1 MTVEELRQ
9 SLHLSQAQFADR
21 IGISHK
27 SYNNKV
33 NGRNSWTVPELIR
46 IAEFGEIDIT
56 SDSSTLHCKI
66 SHNV

>member
-33 NGRNSWTVPELIR
+33 NGRNSWTVPELLKIC
-46 IAEFGEIDIT
+46 EFGEIEIA
-56 SDSSTLHCKI
+56 SDSSTLYCSI
-66 SHNV
+66 THNV